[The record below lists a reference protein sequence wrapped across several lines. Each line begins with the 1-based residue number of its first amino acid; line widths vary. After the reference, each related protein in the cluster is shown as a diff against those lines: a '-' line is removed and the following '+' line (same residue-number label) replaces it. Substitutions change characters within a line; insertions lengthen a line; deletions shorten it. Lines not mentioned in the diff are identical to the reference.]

1 MLRLI
6 NGVLKLARSAIG
18 SVQYTALS
26 LRPDRRAAAARRAA
40 GLAQLNLLSRQHEAV
55 AIPAARRI
63 LVDGTWDNA
72 NYWTRF
78 AIVRRALALDNA
90 AEVGMLGQY
99 SRKRTRA
106 AFAAFGIA
114 EIVDLKRAACPGRYL
129 DKAKTL
135 LQGVDSA
142 DKLMQIALPTDFP
155 PEVFFD
161 GVLKR
166 QRRATVDVADPNLPE
181 YLAEAMAGLEAAD
194 EIVAGGG
201 FDLVILS
208 HALDYTYGVIAWAA
222 IRHGIPVL
230 TLYGDFGHAKFFRL
244 KKPEDLFMYPERP
257 TPGELGTMPEERAAS
272 LRALGARQLAARLGG
287 KTTDVGAIYAY
298 QRRQASV
305 SREEMA
311 SRCGWE
317 ASKPTIG
324 IYNSNWFDYPHASGL
339 HGFRDFLDWIGAT
352 LEVAKAHPE
361 VNWLFKAH
369 PCDDWYDN
377 INGQRLEDL
386 VAAIDQSHIR
396 LADKS
401 WNGLDLMRS
410 LDGIITCHGTI
421 GIEATSQ
428 SIPVLVPYAGW
439 YGHAGFVSC
448 ANGREDYL
456 ARLRTPWWRQQ
467 DAVAR
472 REQAELFAGWA
483 FCVPDWYGDCIFL
496 DDSRQDEIFSGL
508 DEFLQSNRAAL
519 ERESEEVAAWF
530 ADGHPYYHVFAM
542 MRATGFRLGN
552 SRT

>member
-1 MLRLI
+1 MQLI
-6 NGVLKLARSAIG
+6 DRVLKLARSAMAG
-18 SVQYTALS
+18 VQSAASS

-40 GLAQLNLLSRQHEAV
+40 GLAQLNVLSRQHDA
-55 AIPAARRI
+55 AAMPAARRI

-78 AIVRRALALDNA
+78 AIVRRALALDGA
-90 AEVGMLGQY
+90 TEVGMLGQY
-99 SRKRTRA
+99 SRKRSRA
-106 AFAAFGIA
+106 AFAAFGIT
-114 EIVDLKRAACPGRYL
+114 ELTDLKRATRSRRFLGRA
-129 DKAKTL
+129 KAL
-135 LQGVDSA
+135 LQGIDSA
-142 DKLMQIALPTDFP
+142 DKLMQLSLPMDFP
-155 PEVFFD
+155 SEVFFD

-181 YLAEAMAGLEAAD
+181 YLSEAMAGLEAAD
-194 EIVAGGG
+194 EIVAGGS

-208 HALDYTYGVIAWAA
+208 HALDYTYGAIVWAA
-222 IRHGIPVL
+222 IQHGIPVL

-244 KKPEDLFMYPERP
+244 KKPEDLFMYPARP
-257 TPGELGTMPEERAAS
+257 TLGELDNMPEERAAS
-272 LRALGARQLAARLGG
+272 LRTLGARQLAARLGG
-287 KTTDVGAIYAY
+287 RTTDVGAIYAY
-298 QRRQASV
+298 QRRQGSI

-311 SRCGWE
+311 TRFGWE
-317 ASKPTIG
+317 TSKPTIG

-339 HGFRDFLDWIGAT
+339 HGFRDFLDWIEAT
-352 LEVAKAHPE
+352 LEVARARPE

-369 PCDDWYDN
+369 PCDDWYAK

-386 VAAIDQSHIR
+386 VAAIGEPHIR

-410 LDGIITCHGTI
+410 LDGIVTCHGTI

-448 ANGREDYL
+448 AKGREDYL
-456 ARLRTPWWRQQ
+456 ARLQTSWWQQQ

-483 FCVPDWYGDCIFL
+483 FCVPDWHGDCVFL

-508 DEFLQSNRAAL
+508 DEFLESNQAVLARK
-519 ERESEEVAAWF
+519 SDEVAAWF

-542 MRATGFRLGN
+542 TRATGFRLGN

>member
-1 MLRLI
+1 MRFI
-6 NGVLKLARSAIG
+6 DSVLKLARTAAGGIQSAA
-18 SVQYTALS
+18 SA
-26 LRPDRRAAAARRAA
+26 LRPDRRAAAVRRAA
-40 GLAQLNLLSRQHEAV
+40 GLAQLNLLSRQHDGTAV
-55 AIPAARRI
+55 PAAHKI

-78 AIVRRALALDNA
+78 AIVRRALALDGA

-99 SRKRTRA
+99 SRKRSRA
-106 AFAAFGIA
+106 AFAAFGI
-114 EIVDLKRAACPGRYL
+114 VDVIDMKRASRPRRYL
-129 DKAKTL
+129 GQAKEL
-135 LQGVDSA
+135 LQGIDSA
-142 DKLMQIALPTDFP
+142 DELMQLSLPMDFP
-155 PEVFFD
+155 SEVFFD

-181 YLAEAMAGLEAAD
+181 YLAEAIARLEAA
-194 EIVAGGG
+194 EAIVAGGG

-208 HALDYTYGVIAWAA
+208 HALDYTYGAIAWAA
-222 IRHGIPVL
+222 VRHGIPVL

-244 KKPEDLFMYPERP
+244 KKPEDLFMYPERA
-257 TPGELGTMPEERAAS
+257 TLAELGHMPENRAAS
-272 LRALGARQLAARLGG
+272 LRSLGAQQLAARLGG
-287 KTTDVGAIYAY
+287 RTTDVGALYAY
-298 QRRQASV
+298 QRRQGSI

-311 SRCGWE
+311 KRFGWE
-317 ASKPTIG
+317 TSKPTIG

-339 HGFRDFLDWIGAT
+339 HGFRDFLDWIIAT
-352 LEVAKAHPE
+352 LEVARARPE

-369 PCDDWYDN
+369 PCDDWYAK

-386 VAAIDQSHIR
+386 VAAIGQPHIR

-410 LDGIITCHGTI
+410 LDGIVTCHGTI

-456 ARLRTPWWRQQ
+456 ARLQTSWWQQQ

-483 FCVPDWYGDCIFL
+483 FCIPDWYGDCVFP

-508 DEFLQSNRAAL
+508 GEFLMSNRAVLA
-519 ERESEEVAAWF
+519 RECEEVAAWF

-542 MRATGFRLGN
+542 TRATRFRLGN
-552 SRT
+552 LREA

>member
-1 MLRLI
+1 MLRFVDRKLM
-6 NGVLKLARSAIG
+6 LARTVVGI
-18 SVQYTALS
+18 VQFVASS
-26 LRPDRRAAAARRAA
+26 LMPGKRAAAAIRAA
-40 GLAQLNLLSRQHEAV
+40 GLKRLNALSRQSGADRS
-55 AIPAARRI
+55 PAARKV

-78 AIVRRALALDNA
+78 AIVRRALALDGA
-90 AEVGMLGQY
+90 AEVGILGQY
-99 SRKRTRA
+99 SRKRSRA
-106 AFAAFGIA
+106 AFSAFGIA
-114 EIVDLKRAACPGRYL
+114 DVIDLKRACRPCRHLGQA
-129 DKAKTL
+129 KAM
-135 LQGVDSA
+135 LQGIDSA
-142 DKLMQIALPTDFP
+142 DELVQLSLPMNFP
-155 PEVFFD
+155 SEVFFD

-166 QRRATVDVADPNLPE
+166 QRRATVDVADPNLTY
-181 YLAEAMAGLEAAD
+181 YLAEAMAWLEAAD

-208 HALDYTYGVIAWAA
+208 HALDYTYGSIAWAA
-222 IRHGIPVL
+222 IRHGVTVL

-257 TPGELGTMPEERAAS
+257 TSEELGDMPAERAAS
-272 LRALGARQLAARLGG
+272 LRKLGAQQLAARLGG
-287 KTTDVGAIYAY
+287 RTSDVGAIYAY
-298 QRRQASV
+298 QRRQGTI

-311 SRCGWE
+311 RRFGWD
-317 ASKPTIG
+317 AAKPTIG

-339 HGFRDFLDWIGAT
+339 HGFRDFFDWIEAT
-352 LEVAKAHPE
+352 LEVAKTFPE

-369 PCDDWYDN
+369 PCDDYYAK

-386 VAAIDQSHIR
+386 VVAIGQPHIR

-401 WNGLDLMRS
+401 WNGLDLMRA
-410 LDGIITCHGTI
+410 LDGIVSCHGTI

-428 SIPVLVPYAGW
+428 SVPVLVPYAGW

-448 ANGREDYL
+448 AKSRADYL
-456 ARLRTPWWRQQ
+456 ARLRTSWWQQQ
-467 DAVAR
+467 DAVGR

-483 FCVPDWYGDCIFL
+483 FCLPDWYEGCVFL

-508 DEFLQSNRAAL
+508 DEFLRSNRTVLAN
-519 ERESEEVAAWF
+519 ESNEVAAWF

-542 MRATGFRLGN
+542 TRAKGFRLGN